1 MLRWESGGS
10 HEPYTHLFVIVVNA
24 VPYGRV
30 SVGHVGQ
37 VPLRVQRPV
46 PLVLEPAHRAAHN
59 QPQGEQ
65 DHPEHRSQYRLDL
78 RTDHYGHTL
87 TLSVPTRL
95 MYNNTTTARRE
106 TSSSSQFTK
115 NIVLSCFL
123 SLIIDYFYCFRPL
136 VNLASWELSNIIQA
150 LLPGRL

>member
-1 MLRWESGGS
+1 MLQQGGGGS

-46 PLVLEPAHRAAHN
+46 PLVLEPAHRTTHN

-65 DHPEHRSQYRLDL
+65 DHPENGSQYRLDL
-78 RTDHYGHTL
+78 RADHYGHTL

-95 MYNNTTTARRE
+95 MYYNTSTTRRA
-106 TSSSSQFTK
+106 TSSSSHFTI
-115 NIVLSCFL
+115 NILLSCFL

-136 VNLASWELSNIIQA
+136 VNLTS
-150 LLPGRL
+150 